1 MPYLKYYELKE
12 VLRDEIMEMLTM
24 ERDWS
29 DEEIAEKID
38 EAVLAKSREQ
48 YMSTA
53 TKLSLRQ
60 ELFNT
65 IRRLD
70 VLQELLDDEEITE
83 VMVNGAGSIFYEKAG
98 SLYRWHKHFDTE
110 EKLLDVIQQIVS
122 RANRQV
128 NTSSPIVDTSLEDG
142 SRVNVVLKP
151 IALNGP
157 ILTIR
162 KFPKDPITM
171 SDLMSWGSISAEAM
185 LFLKKMIQAGYNI
198 FISGGTGTG
207 KTTILNVLANYIPKD
222 ERVITVEDTAELQ
235 IQSVDNLVRLE
246 VRNANS
252 DGEGEIT
259 IRDLVKSALRMR
271 PNRIII
277 GEVRGAEA
285 IDLLQAMN
293 TGHNGSLSTGH
304 ANSIEDMISRLETMV
319 MMGSDIPLKAIRKQ
333 IASSIDIFIQLGRLR
348 DKSRRMIEI
357 AEVSHMEG
365 DEIIMNP
372 LFRFVEDEGGYEK
385 DCNIIREQSD
395 YERTPKVRGSL
406 VATGNKLLHRQKLI
420 DAAITI

>member
-1 MPYLKYYELKE
+1 MYLKYFELKE
-12 VLRDEIMEMLTM
+12 LLKKEIMTQLEMDGDKTDDEIAGL
-24 ERDWS
+24 
-29 DEEIAEKID
+29 ID
-38 EAVLAKSREQ
+38 DMIYQRSKQQ

-53 TKLSLRQ
+53 TKLTLKQ
-60 ELFNT
+60 ELFNA

-70 VLQELLDDEEITE
+70 VLQELLDDETITE
-83 VMVNGAGSIFYEKAG
+83 IMVNGAGKIFFERMG
-98 SLYRWHKHFDTE
+98 TLYQWHKTFE
-110 EKLLDVIQQIVS
+110 SSEKLEDVIQQIVS

-128 NTSSPIVDTSLEDG
+128 NTSSPIVDTSLDDG

-151 IALNGP
+151 VALNGP

-171 SDLMSWGSISAEAM
+171 EDLLDGESISEEARK
-185 LFLKKMIQAGYNI
+185 FLQKMVEAGYNI

-207 KTTILNVLANYIPKD
+207 KTTILNVLANYIPRD

-235 IQSVDNLVRLE
+235 IKSIENLVRLE

-252 DGEGEIT
+252 DGTGEVT
-259 IRDLVKSALRMR
+259 MRDLVKSALRMR

-304 ANSIEDMISRLETMV
+304 SNSVEDMISRLETMV

-348 DKSRRMIEI
+348 DKSRRIIEI
-357 AEVSHMEG
+357 CEVDGMEG
-365 DEIIMNP
+365 DEIKLNP
-372 LFRFVEDEGGYEK
+372 LFRFVEDEDSYLEG
-385 DCNIIREQSD
+385 CLREVGTYNGVPRVQG
-395 YERTPKVRGSL
+395 KL
-406 VATGNKLLHRQKLI
+406 LATGNPLIHRQKLI
-420 DAAITI
+420 DAAITL